1 MTASYTDREGPNKSA
16 QATSDYPVQ
25 RAPSNN
31 AAPKFAD
38 DQDPDT
44 DGDQANAARSIAEN
58 TMKGVDIGSPIEAE
72 DLNPGKL
79 TYTLEGTAAA
89 MLFDIDRETGQ
100 LKTKGKLDADADGG
114 ASIHGHSPGDRPF
127 RRPPGGQR
135 RLDGQQRYD
144 HCDDHRR
151 GPG

>member
-25 RAPSNN
+25 LAPSNN
-31 AAPKFAD
+31 AAPKFDD

-44 DGDQANAARSIAEN
+44 TLRLIQEAAARSIAEN
-58 TMKGVDIGSPIEAE
+58 TPKGVDIGSLIEAT

-79 TYTLEGTAAA
+79 TYTLEGTDAA
-89 MLFDIDRETGQ
+89 LFDIDRETGQ
-100 LKTKGKLDADADGG
+100 LKTKGKLDADVTDGESRTVTVRATDPSGDPQADPSGRG
-114 ASIHGHSPGDRPF
+114 R
-127 RRPPGGQR
+127 
-135 RLDGQQRYD
+135 QRYSRCE
-144 HCDDHRR
+144 HRRR